1 MTAPAASA
9 SQEVCPVSSH
19 RGRRRSWLRWALVA
33 AAVVVV
39 LAVGGPFVYIHFI
52 EGPAPAPLGLSDS
65 ASPGATAS
73 GAGSGQ
79 AAAATPLPGTW
90 TVAAGSRAGYRVNEV
105 LLGQDNVAVGR
116 TNSVAGHLTIRR
128 STVTAGTFTVKM
140 DTIRSDRSRRDAQFD
155 GRIMDV
161 ATYPTGTF
169 TLTRS
174 IALAPVPAS
183 GKVRTYRAT
192 GNLTLHGHTRQVTF
206 GLTAERTA
214 TQIRASGSIPVTFA
228 DWGIPNPS
236 FAGFVTTENHGV
248 MEFLLVLQRR

>member
-1 MTAPAASA
+1 
-9 SQEVCPVSSH
+9 V
-19 RGRRRSWLRWALVA
+19 LVA

-73 GAGSGQ
+73 AAGSGQ
-79 AAAATPLPGTW
+79 AAGATSLPGTW
-90 TVAAGSRAGYRVNEV
+90 AVATGSRAGYRVNEV
-105 LLGQDNVAVGR
+105 LVGQNNVAVGR

-128 STVTAGTFTVKM
+128 ATVTAGSFTVKM

-174 IALAPVPAS
+174 IGLAPVPAT
-183 GKVRTYRAT
+183 GKVQSYRAT
-192 GNLTLHGHTRQVTF
+192 GNLTLRGHTRQVTF
-206 GLTAERTA
+206 GLKAERTA
-214 TQIRASGSIPVTFA
+214 TQIRISGSIPITFA

-248 MEFLLVLQRR
+248 LEFLLVLHKR

>member
-1 MTAPAASA
+1 
-9 SQEVCPVSSH
+9 
-19 RGRRRSWLRWALVA
+19 
-33 AAVVVV
+33 
-39 LAVGGPFVYIHFI
+39 
-52 EGPAPAPLGLSDS
+52 LGLSDS

>member
-79 AAAATPLPGTW
+79 AAAATLPGTW

>member
-1 MTAPAASA
+1 
-9 SQEVCPVSSH
+9 V
-19 RGRRRSWLRWALVA
+19 LVA

-39 LAVGGPFVYIHFI
+39 LAAGGPFVYIHFI
-52 EGPAPAPLGLSDS
+52 ESPAPAPLGLSDS

-90 TVAAGSRAGYRVNEV
+90 TVAGGSRAGYRVNEV

-116 TNSVAGHLTIRR
+116 TNSVAGQLTIRR
-128 STVTAGTFTVKM
+128 TTVTAGTFTVKM

-169 TLTRS
+169 TLTRG
-174 IALAPVPAS
+174 ITLAPVPAS
-183 GKVRTYRAT
+183 GKVRTYHAT
-192 GNLTLHGHTRQVTF
+192 WKLTLHGHTRQVTF
-206 GLTAERTA
+206 DLKAERTA
-214 TQIRASGSIPVTFA
+214 TQIRASGSIPITFA

-236 FAGFVTTENHGV
+236 FGSFVTTENHGV
-248 MEFLLVLQRR
+248 MEFLLVLQKR